1 MLFYNR
7 RASLCEGLAWDS
19 QRLLVIKEREIKKEK
34 GRGHHCH
41 FIHAQGQQ
49 GTHNKAS

>member
-1 MLFYNR
+1 MLLYNR
-7 RASLCEGLAWDS
+7 RASLWEGLAWDS

-34 GRGHHCH
+34 ERGHHCH
-41 FIHAQGQQ
+41 FIHTQGQQ